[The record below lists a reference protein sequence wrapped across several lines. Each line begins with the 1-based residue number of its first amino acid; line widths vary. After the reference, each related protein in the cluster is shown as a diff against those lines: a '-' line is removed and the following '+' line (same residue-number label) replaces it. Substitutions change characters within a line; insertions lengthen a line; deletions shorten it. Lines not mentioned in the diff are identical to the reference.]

1 MNSNV
6 YMFALHSFIGI
17 LTRRLVEKGVF
28 SQDEMVDLLDSWF
41 QEVVLLGAEV
51 EPFVTHG
58 DPVQDVLQM
67 IHSLTGEFTPK

>member
-6 YMFALHSFIGI
+6 YMFALHNFIGI

-28 SQDEMVDLLDSWF
+28 NQDEMVDLLDTWF

-51 EPFVTHG
+51 ENHVTDG